1 MVQLGDSDA
10 ENKPRFASLKKGQS
24 IDTITLEDALELF
37 KLPRPLGNYED
48 SEVIV
53 STGRFGP
60 YVRHKS
66 AFYSLAKTDDPM
78 TIVLERAIELIT
90 EKRKK
95 ETEKT
100 IREFPEN
107 ADMKILNGRYGAYIS
122 YKKQNYKIPKSKDLK
137 EMTLEDCLL
146 IVKDTEPSKPGDQE
160 KRSKFDPAI

>member
-1 MVQLGDSDA
+1 M
-10 ENKPRFASLKKGQS
+10 
-24 IDTITLEDALELF
+24 ITLEEALDLF
-37 KLPRPLGNYED
+37 KLPRPLGDYED

-60 YVRHKS
+60 YVKHKS
-66 AFYSLAKTDDPM
+66 AFVSLAKTDDPM

-107 ADMKILNGRYGAYIS
+107 TDMKILNGRYGAYIS
-122 YKKQNYKIPKSKDLK
+122 YKKQNYKIPKSKDPK
-137 EMTLEDCLL
+137 ELTLEDCLV
-146 IVKDTEPSKPGDQE
+146 IVKETEPSKPGRTSR
-160 KRSKFDPAI
+160 KKK